1 MHEDM
6 RPFSHD
12 DSAYVSPSS
21 VFNDS
26 GSASSGAEW
35 SGLLGTMSND
45 AGIRPDVTT
54 SASSSSISSFG
65 TCNCVQNH
73 AELLCRLKD
82 LEQRHTMPRLDVVL
96 SAAQQALVPWKEV
109 IECNVCQHD
118 DNQEVLVL
126 SGMSIRT
133 ILRALSPLCV
143 EYYNNFI
150 SSGEA
155 IRRQQPPVST
165 PDDMK
170 STIGCYRISGEER
183 MAVTDLLISRCL
195 DQVKLTLAC
204 FKTRLETMKARKASA
219 SASAPARK
227 RTVSDVEALSRGGP
241 GDLDHLL
248 QVWQNLENTVQML
261 EGVMRKGKSSWLLQ
275 MYHLNDHASTDT
287 LTQFLILY
295 LHEFFPNLP
304 TTLWF

>member
-1 MHEDM
+1 MNEDL
-6 RPFSHD
+6 RPFSPD

-26 GSASSGAEW
+26 RSASSGPEW
-35 SGLLGTMSND
+35 GSLPGSISDISGRSN
-45 AGIRPDVTT
+45 VTT
-54 SASSSSISSFG
+54 STSSSSINSLG

-96 SAAQQALVPWKEV
+96 SAAQEALIPWKEV
-109 IECNVCQHD
+109 IECSICQND

-133 ILRALSPLCV
+133 ILRALSPLCID
-143 EYYNNFI
+143 YYNNFI

-155 IRRQQPPVST
+155 IRRQQPAVRT

-170 STIGCYRISGEER
+170 STIGCYQITGEER

-204 FKTRLETMKARKASA
+204 FKTRLETMKAKKAS
-219 SASAPARK
+219 SASGHSRK
-227 RTVSDVEALSRGGP
+227 RTASDVDMLSKGGP
-241 GDLDHLL
+241 ADLDHLL

-261 EGVMRKGKSSWLLQ
+261 EGVMRKGNPPLS
-275 MYHLNDHASTDT
+275 M
-287 LTQFLILY
+287 
-295 LHEFFPNLP
+295 
-304 TTLWF
+304 

>member
-1 MHEDM
+1 MGSSYEAGPFPNDDM
-6 RPFSHD
+6 RAFSND

-26 GSASSGAEW
+26 GSASSGVDW
-35 SGLLGTMSND
+35 SGVPRPMSSSVRGRSD
-45 AGIRPDVTT
+45 MTT
-54 SASSSSISSFG
+54 STSSSSIASMA

-109 IECNVCQHD
+109 IECRVCQND

-143 EYYNNFI
+143 DYYNHSI

-170 STIGCYRISGEER
+170 STIGCYRITGDER

-204 FKTRLETMKARKASA
+204 FKNRLETMKARRAS
-219 SASAPARK
+219 SALAPSLK
-227 RTVSDVEALSRGGP
+227 RTVSDVEAFSKGGP

-261 EGVMRKGKSSWLLQ
+261 DGIMRKG
-275 MYHLNDHASTDT
+275 NVASKCASP
-287 LTQFLILY
+287 Q
-295 LHEFFPNLP
+295 
-304 TTLWF
+304 LW

>member
-1 MHEDM
+1 MNEDL
-6 RPFSHD
+6 RPFSPD

-26 GSASSGAEW
+26 GSASSGTDW
-35 SGLLGTMSND
+35 SSVAGTMSSD
-45 AGIRPDVTT
+45 IGRPNVTT
-54 SASSSSISSFG
+54 STSSSSIASMG

-73 AELLCRLKD
+73 AELLCRLRD

-96 SAAQQALVPWKEV
+96 SAAQEALVPWKEV
-109 IECNVCQHD
+109 IECHVCQND

-133 ILRALSPLCV
+133 ILRAISPLCV
-143 EYYNNFI
+143 DYYNSFI

-155 IRRQQPPVST
+155 IRRQQPPVKT

-170 STIGCYRISGEER
+170 STIGCYRITGEER

-204 FKTRLETMKARKASA
+204 FKTRLETMKARKASTA
-219 SASAPARK
+219 SAQSRK
-227 RTVSDVEALSRGGP
+227 RTASDVDVLAKGGP

-261 EGVMRKGKSSWLLQ
+261 EGIMKKGKSTP
-275 MYHLNDHASTDT
+275 NCASPQCWRPYRD
-287 LTQFLILY
+287 
-295 LHEFFPNLP
+295 
-304 TTLWF
+304 

>member
-1 MHEDM
+1 MMSSTQAETSFVQDQSSLGSSYDSGAFMHEDL
-6 RPFSHD
+6 RSYSHD

-26 GSASSGAEW
+26 GSASSSGPDW
-35 SGLLGTMSND
+35 SGVSSTMSSD
-45 AGIRPDVTT
+45 TGGRPNVTSST
-54 SASSSSISSFG
+54 SSSSITTMAS
-65 TCNCVQNH
+65 CNCVQNH
-73 AELLCRLKD
+73 AELLCRFKD
-82 LEQRHTMPRLDVVL
+82 LEQRNTMPRLDVVL

-109 IECNVCQHD
+109 IECHLCQND

-143 EYYNNFI
+143 DYYNNFV

-170 STIGCYRISGEER
+170 STIGCYRISGDER

-204 FKTRLETMKARKASA
+204 FKTRLETMKARKTAAASMA
-219 SASAPARK
+219 SRK
-227 RTVSDVEALSRGGP
+227 RTVSDVEVLSKGGP

-248 QVWQNLENTVQML
+248 QLWQNLENTVQML
-261 EGVMRKGKSSWLLQ
+261 EGIMRKGNVALS
-275 MYHLNDHASTDT
+275 HA
-287 LTQFLILY
+287 
-295 LHEFFPNLP
+295 NA
-304 TTLWF
+304 

>member
-1 MHEDM
+1 MNEDL
-6 RPFSHD
+6 RPFSPD

-26 GSASSGAEW
+26 GSASSGPEW
-35 SGLLGTMSND
+35 GGLPGSIGHD
-45 AGIRPDVTT
+45 AGVRQNVTNST
-54 SASSSSISSFG
+54 SSSSIASMG

-82 LEQRHTMPRLDVVL
+82 LEQRHSMPRLDVVL
-96 SAAQQALVPWKEV
+96 SAAQEALVPWKEV
-109 IECNVCQHD
+109 IECHVCQND

-143 EYYNNFI
+143 DYYNNFI

-155 IRRQQPPVST
+155 IRRQQPPVKT
-165 PDDMK
+165 PDDMR
-170 STIGCYRISGEER
+170 STIGCYRITGEER

-204 FKTRLETMKARKASA
+204 FKTRLETMKARKAS
-219 SASAPARK
+219 SASTQSRK
-227 RTVSDVEALSRGGP
+227 RTASEVEVLSKGGP

-261 EGVMRKGKSSWLLQ
+261 EGIMKKGNVIPATSRSWL
-275 MYHLNDHASTDT
+275 
-287 LTQFLILY
+287 
-295 LHEFFPNLP
+295 FFVAGH
-304 TTLWF
+304 